1 MVRFEKETSS
11 NKSIPDR
18 LTSIY
23 AKIELGRMEV
33 ERQQEDALRDSDC
46 SCSMS
51 CVGRTPLSD
60 LVNRGADDFI
70 TL

>member
-23 AKIELGRMEV
+23 AKIELGRIEV

-46 SCSMS
+46 SCSM
-51 CVGRTPLSD
+51 
-60 LVNRGADDFI
+60 
-70 TL
+70 